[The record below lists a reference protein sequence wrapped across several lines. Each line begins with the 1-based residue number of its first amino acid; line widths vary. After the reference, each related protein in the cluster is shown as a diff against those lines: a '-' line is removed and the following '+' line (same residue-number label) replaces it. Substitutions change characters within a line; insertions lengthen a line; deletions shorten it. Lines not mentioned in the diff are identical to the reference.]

1 MFLPYD
7 GDATD
12 GRTDMLLEGKNAVI
26 YGGGGSIG
34 GAVARAFAREGATV
48 HLAGRTLP
56 ALERVA
62 DDIRRAGGSA
72 ETAQVDALDEDQVGE
87 HAERVVAG
95 GGSLDVSFNAI
106 SHPNHLGTP
115 VLEMAY
121 EEFEEPVTRRLRT
134 MWLTSRAAAPHMIGQ
149 GSGVILAF
157 GGYGDPVP
165 NYGGFQA
172 SFGAIEALRRTLSVE
187 LGPKGVRVVTLQTGG
202 VPEGIPDRKTREAI
216 EKSISKRTMLGR
228 TATLEDVGNAA
239 VFAASD
245 WGKALIATKLNITC
259 GTIPD

>member
-7 GDATD
+7 GEATD
-12 GRTDMLLEGKNAVI
+12 GRTHMLLEDKNAVI
-26 YGGGGSIG
+26 YGGGGTIG

-56 ALERVA
+56 TLERVA
-62 DDIRRAGGSA
+62 DDIRRAGGAA
-72 ETAQVDALDEDQVGE
+72 ETAQVDALDEGQVGE
-87 HAERVVAG
+87 DAERVVAG

-115 VLEMAY
+115 VLEMEY

-134 MWLTSRAAAPHMIGQ
+134 RWITSRAAAPHMNGQ
-149 GSGVILAF
+149 GSGVILTC
-157 GGYGDPVP
+157 GGYGEPVP
-165 NYGGFQA
+165 NYGGFQV

-202 VPEGIPDRKTREAI
+202 IPEGIPDRKTREAI
-216 EKSISKRTMLGR
+216 EKSIAKRTMLGR
-228 TATLEDVGNAA
+228 AATLEDVGNAA

-245 WGKALIATKLNITC
+245 WGKALTATKLNITC
-259 GTIPD
+259 GTVPD

>member
-1 MFLPYD
+1 
-7 GDATD
+7 
-12 GRTDMLLEGKNAVI
+12 MLLEDKNAVV
-26 YGGGGSIG
+26 YGGGGTIG

-56 ALERVA
+56 AQEMVA
-62 DDIRRAGGSA
+62 DEIRA
-72 ETAQVDALDEDQVGE
+72 
-87 HAERVVAG
+87 AG
-95 GGSLDVSFNAI
+95 GGRDGPGRRPRRGAGRGTRRARGSRRREPRRLFQRHLPPEPPGHPGPRDV
-106 SHPNHLGTP
+106 
-115 VLEMAY
+115 AY

-134 MWLTSRAAAPHMIGQ
+134 MWITSRAAAPHMVGQ

-172 SFGAIEALRRTLSVE
+172 SFGAIEALRRTLSIE
-187 LGPKGVRVVTLQTGG
+187 LGPKGVRAVTLQTGG

-216 EKSISKRTMLGR
+216 EKSIAKRTMLGR
-228 TATLEDVGNAA
+228 AATLEDVGNAA

-245 WGKALIATKLNITC
+245 WGKALTAKKLNITC